1 MQHTEAVAPH
11 QRYHIPNLKRGLEVF
26 EVLAKNTDGI
36 SLSEISRITGYSKN
50 SIFRIICTLE
60 DCGYVVKNKDQ
71 RKIRMSRKLAALG
84 YAAFG
89 ESNIVERGMDVIRKM
104 RDELAETAMLGTM
117 LEEDCVLLEQAP
129 GRHPFKFL
137 GEVGMRICF
146 NASAPGKAILA
157 YLPKDEFERRMASMN
172 FKKFNAKTILDKKT
186 LAAELERVRAN
197 GYSVDNGEEIEG
209 VNCVG
214 APVFDAHGYPIAAI
228 WITGP
233 RERIGEERFGE
244 IGAKVRA
251 YADIIS
257 ARLGYGLI

>member
-1 MQHTEAVAPH
+1 
-11 QRYHIPNLKRGLEVF
+11 
-26 EVLAKNTDGI
+26 
-36 SLSEISRITGYSKN
+36 
-50 SIFRIICTLE
+50 
-60 DCGYVVKNKDQ
+60 
-71 RKIRMSRKLAALG
+71 
-84 YAAFG
+84 
-89 ESNIVERGMDVIRKM
+89 
-104 RDELAETAMLGTM
+104 
-117 LEEDCVLLEQAP
+117 
-129 GRHPFKFL
+129 
-137 GEVGMRICF
+137 
-146 NASAPGKAILA
+146 
-157 YLPKDEFERRMASMN
+157 MN

-233 RERIGEERFGE
+233 RARIGEERFGE

-257 ARLGYGLI
+257 SRLGYGLI

>member
-1 MQHTEAVAPH
+1 MQSAEHL
-11 QRYHIPNLKRGLEVF
+11 RYHIPNLKRALEVF
-26 EVLAKNTDGI
+26 EVLAKNTDGV
-36 SLSEISRITGYSKN
+36 SLTEIAKITGYSKN

-60 DCGYVVKNKDQ
+60 DCGYVVKNRDQ
-71 RKIRMSRKLAALG
+71 RKIRLSRKLAALG

-89 ESNIVERGMDVIRKM
+89 ESNIVERGMDIVRKM
-104 RDELAETAMLGTM
+104 RDELEETSMLGTM

-129 GRHPFKFL
+129 GIHPFKFL

-146 NASAPGKAILA
+146 NASAPGKAMLA
-157 YLPKDEFERRMASMN
+157 FLPQEERDRRLSSIK
-172 FKKFNAKTILDKKT
+172 FKKFNSRTITDKKSFSE
-186 LAAELERVRAN
+186 ELEKVRAS

-233 RERIGEERFGE
+233 RERVNESDFDK
-244 IGAKVRA
+244 IGAKVKF
-251 YADIIS
+251 YADKIS

>member
-1 MQHTEAVAPH
+1 
-11 QRYHIPNLKRGLEVF
+11 
-26 EVLAKNTDGI
+26 
-36 SLSEISRITGYSKN
+36 
-50 SIFRIICTLE
+50 
-60 DCGYVVKNKDQ
+60 
-71 RKIRMSRKLAALG
+71 
-84 YAAFG
+84 
-89 ESNIVERGMDVIRKM
+89 MDVIRKM

-197 GYSVDNGEEIEG
+197 GYSVDNGEEI
-209 VNCVG
+209 
-214 APVFDAHGYPIAAI
+214 DAHGYPIAAI

-257 ARLGYGLI
+257 SRLGYGLI